1 MPEIP
6 HPSSRTVELEWSI
19 EFLKRKLS
27 SAATQFA
34 IRGVIFQTTTR
45 SHQYS
50 CRRNIVAG
58 VSNNWNQPAPVVPSS
73 RSDDKRPGDCWIT
86 RSLPATSISKD
97 LAFGSM
103 NPRFWEG
110 IVCEN
115 RRNDSN
121 LNEIGS
127 GNQVLIIY
135 LPQDHE
141 PPHLTQGADL
151 TQLENAS
158 GFCRQLNQ
166 LLHTE
171 IR

>member
-1 MPEIP
+1 
-6 HPSSRTVELEWSI
+6 
-19 EFLKRKLS
+19 
-27 SAATQFA
+27 
-34 IRGVIFQTTTR
+34 
-45 SHQYS
+45 
-50 CRRNIVAG
+50 
-58 VSNNWNQPAPVVPSS
+58 
-73 RSDDKRPGDCWIT
+73 
-86 RSLPATSISKD
+86 
-97 LAFGSM
+97 M

-121 LNEIGS
+121 MNEIGS

-158 GFCRQLNQ
+158 GFCRELNQ
-166 LLHTE
+166 LLNTE
-171 IR
+171 IRNTR